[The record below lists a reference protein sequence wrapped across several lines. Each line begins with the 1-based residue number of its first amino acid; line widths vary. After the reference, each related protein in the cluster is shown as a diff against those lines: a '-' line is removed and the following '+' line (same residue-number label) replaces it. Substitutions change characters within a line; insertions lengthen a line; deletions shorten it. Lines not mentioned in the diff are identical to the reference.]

1 MQIRQ
6 RRRQIKDTGK
16 RALLLRHPRH
26 SLHADGMQGE
36 DKPGQPRSA
45 QSQQSDNRDDETS
58 GEAVFKKIGEV
69 ITQNSIAPEAMLD
82 PERGMQQRIILM
94 RGSQL
99 KPDAPQ
105 AMKRLQRR

>member
-6 RRRQIKDTGK
+6 RRRQIKHSGK
-16 RALLLRHPRH
+16 RAPLLRHPRN
-26 SLHADGMQGE
+26 SFHADGMQS
-36 DKPGQPRSA
+36 KNKSGQPRSA
-45 QSQQSDNRDDETS
+45 QFQQSDNRYNKASRQT
-58 GEAVFKKIGEV
+58 VFKKIGEV

-82 PERGMQQRIILM
+82 PERRMQQRIILL

-105 AMKRLQRR
+105 AMKRLK